1 MVVVS
6 DATPLIAL
14 AKINHL
20 ALLADLFG
28 SVVIPQSVHDEVVT
42 NAPNRP
48 GAAEIAKADWI
59 HVQSPADQTKVAY
72 LRIDLDPGEAEALVL
87 AEELSADWTLLD
99 ETKARLAAEL
109 IGLRY
114 IGTIGL
120 LLTAKQ
126 KGKIMALRPLLDE
139 LCAKKFYLSKS
150 VCRAVLKQAGER
162 YE

>member
-28 SVVIPQSVHDEVVT
+28 SVVVPQSVYDEVVT

-48 GAAEIAKADWI
+48 GAAEVAKADWI
-59 HVQSPADQTKVAY
+59 HVQSPDDQTKVAY

-150 VCRAVLKQAGER
+150 VCRAVLKHAGE
-162 YE
+162 